1 MLNIRDNMNNG
12 YRYLREDTYEEERP
26 HPDYEG
32 CTYTVNLEDY
42 VSNMNTVRMNMQHYC
57 CLYAY

>member
-1 MLNIRDNMNNG
+1 MNNG
-12 YRYLREDTYEEERP
+12 YRYLREDTYVEERP

-57 CLYAY
+57 CIYAY